1 MGKGAVPAMTLAE
14 NTLLTAYSSESDMLR
29 KGMMQTK
36 VIRDFAQRC
45 IQRFKVKCDGPE
57 AVASSLSGGNLQKF
71 IMGREIMLAP
81 ALMVVAQPTWGV
93 DVGAA
98 AFLRQQ
104 LLDLAA
110 QGVAIVLLS
119 EELEEI
125 FQVADRIAVLAQG
138 RLSPAVAIDSTTPD
152 QIGVW
157 MSGLFDAHTSSAA
170 PDAHGHGASAA

>member
-1 MGKGAVPAMTLAE
+1 
-14 NTLLTAYSSESDMLR
+14 MLS
-29 KGMMQTK
+29 KGMMQK
-36 VIRDFAQRC
+36 SVIHDFAKRC
-45 IQRFKVKCDGPE
+45 ISRFKVKCDGPD
-57 AVASSLSGGNLQKF
+57 ALASSLSGGNLQKF

-138 RLSPAVAIDSTTPD
+138 RLSPVVAIDSTTPN

-157 MSGLFDAHTSSAA
+157 MSGLFDVDALRVSSN
-170 PDAHGHGASAA
+170 